1 MPIRAAVTHSRNFRV
16 TRNFGSPF
24 AEAWERWSPSM
35 PMLSIVRRFPV
46 RLLGAFIL
54 GNGFMPT
61 AHADWFLLHNRKAS
75 STGGSEI
82 VAQSDGSFIATYLRP
97 EVSTYTVESEWTG
110 GTFHGLRLET
120 LTHPSLP
127 SNGPG
132 WAPNGNYILTGIEV
146 SYKNSENQEIS
157 IPLVHAYTDHE
168 QAGWTLKS
176 AISGNDPETGW
187 AIAGA
192 LNRVHQA
199 YFAPQKPV
207 FIPHGRRMRF
217 TLRHGTPGF
226 PDHQIGR
233 FRLDTTNDPIDVVS
247 YFATPL
253 RRVVLDDS
261 PLDPFELAIAA
272 DGRVYYVER
281 LGAIKRSRP
290 DQRDSITVG
299 QLEVFSQLDDGL
311 IGMTL
316 DPDFLDNGWMYLCY
330 SAPDASENRVS
341 RFTIKEDILDL
352 KSERVLLRIPVQR
365 DTPPCHTGG
374 SLTFDAAGNLLIST
388 GDNINPFE
396 SEGFNP
402 ADERA
407 DRAIWDA
414 QSSAGNTMDLRGKIL
429 RITPQ
434 DDGSYTLPSGN
445 LFPPA
450 TPLTRPEI
458 FVMGCRNP
466 FRISVDE
473 RTGTVY
479 WGEVG
484 PDARAPNP
492 DRGPPGY
499 DEINQARA
507 PGNFGWPFFIS
518 QNLPYRKF
526 DYESRQAGDLWD
538 AANVRNDSPHNTGLK
553 VLPPAQ
559 PSLISYTYSHSPD
572 TPLLGVGGRCA
583 MAGPVYYFDPDLES
597 AVKLPAEFDRH
608 LFFYDWMRGRILA
621 ARLDDNEQP
630 ISYRRILSGIE
641 IRRPMDL
648 ELGPDGALYLIEW
661 GTKYNG
667 GNADAAITRIE
678 ALPAGEI
685 AEESQPMFNPDDTGI
700 TGENYTE
707 ALVQGDPQNG
717 EALLRNAHHLSC
729 LNCHRLGEQGGVAG
743 PALDDVGSRLSA
755 SELLESILFPTRTIS
770 PGYGL
775 ISLTTNDDTI
785 VAGVLIEETET
796 ALRIDTPDSGP
807 VTIPV
812 GKITQK
818 SELMS
823 TMPAFEGVLTP
834 TEAADLVAFLQL
846 LQTPE

>member
-1 MPIRAAVTHSRNFRV
+1 MPL
-16 TRNFGSPF
+16 
-24 AEAWERWSPSM
+24 
-35 PMLSIVRRFPV
+35 LSFVHRFPV
-46 RLLGAFIL
+46 RLLSAFIL
-54 GNGFMPT
+54 GIVFGGV
-61 AHADWFLLHNRKAS
+61 AQADWFLLHNRKAS
-75 STGGSEI
+75 STGGSDI

-97 EVSTYTVESEWTG
+97 EVSTYIVESEWTG

-127 SNGPG
+127 NNGPG
-132 WAPNGNYILTGIEV
+132 WAPNGNYILSGIEV
-146 SYKNSENQEIS
+146 SYVDSENREVS
-157 IPLVHAYTDHE
+157 IPLAHAYTDHE
-168 QAGWTLKS
+168 QAGWTLNS
-176 AISGNDPETGW
+176 TISGNDPETGW

-199 YFAPQKPV
+199 YFAPQEPV
-207 FIPHGRRMRF
+207 FIPHGTRMRF
-217 TLRHGTPGF
+217 TLRQGTTQF
-226 PDHQIGR
+226 YDHQIGR
-233 FRLDTTNDPIDVVS
+233 FRLDTTNDPADADR
-247 YFATPL
+247 YFETRL
-253 RRVVLDDS
+253 RKVVLDHS
-261 PLDPFELAIAA
+261 PMDPFELAVAGN
-272 DGRVYYVER
+272 GRIYYIER

-290 DQRDSITVG
+290 EQRDSITVG

-316 DPDFLDNGWMYLCY
+316 DPDFLANGWMYLCY

-341 RFTIKEDILDL
+341 RFTIKDDLLDL
-352 KSERVLLRIPVQR
+352 RSERVLLRIPVQR

-374 SLTFDAAGNLLIST
+374 SLAFDAAGNLLIST

-402 ADERA
+402 ADERVG
-407 DRAIWDA
+407 RAIWDA

-434 DDGSYTLPSGN
+434 DDGSYTIPSGN
-445 LFPPA
+445 LFPPD

-484 PDARAPNP
+484 PDARSRNP
-492 DRGPPGY
+492 ARGPPGY

-518 QNLPYRKF
+518 RNLPYLKF
-526 DYESRQAGDLWD
+526 DYESLQASEPWD
-538 AANVRNDSPHNTGLK
+538 AANVRNDSPHNSGLK
-553 VLPPAQ
+553 RLPPAQ

-572 TPLLGVGGRCA
+572 TPLLGVGARCA
-583 MAGPVYYFDPDLES
+583 MAGPVYYFDPNLDS
-597 AVKLPAEFDRH
+597 TVKLPAEFDRH

-621 ARLDDNEQP
+621 AELDENEQP
-630 ISYRRILSGIE
+630 ISYRRILSGIG

-667 GNADAAITRIE
+667 GNDDAAITRIE
-678 ALPAGEI
+678 ALPAGEVV
-685 AEESQPMFNPDDTGI
+685 AEESLDPPHPDGTDI
-700 TGENYTE
+700 AEKDYTE

-743 PALDDVGSRLSA
+743 PAFDDVGSRLSA
-755 SELLESILFPTRTIS
+755 SELLAAMLYPTRSIS

-775 ISLTTNDDTI
+775 ISLTKTDHTI
-785 VAGVLIEETET
+785 VSGVLIEETGT
-796 ALRIDTPDSGP
+796 ALRIDTPDAGP

-812 GKITQK
+812 GEIAKR
-818 SELMS
+818 SDLMS
-823 TMPAFEGVLTP
+823 TMPPFEGVLTP
-834 TEAADLVAFLQL
+834 VEAADLVAFLQT
-846 LQTPE
+846 LQAPE

>member
-1 MPIRAAVTHSRNFRV
+1 
-16 TRNFGSPF
+16 
-24 AEAWERWSPSM
+24 
-35 PMLSIVRRFPV
+35 ML
-46 RLLGAFIL
+46 
-54 GNGFMPT
+54 T
-61 AHADWFLLHNRKAS
+61 AHADWFLPHNRKAS
-75 STGGSEI
+75 STGGSDI
-82 VAQSDGSFIATYLRP
+82 VVQSDGSFISTYLRP

-127 SNGPG
+127 NSGPG
-132 WAPNGNYILTGIEV
+132 WAPNGNYILSRIEV
-146 SYKNSENQEIS
+146 SYLASNNQEVS
-157 IPLVHAYTDHE
+157 IPLAHAYTDHE
-168 QAGWTLKS
+168 QAGWSLKS
-176 AISGNDPETGW
+176 TISGNDPETGW

-199 YFAPQKPV
+199 YFAPKEPV
-207 FIPHGRRMRF
+207 FIPHGSRMRF
-217 TLRHGTPGF
+217 TLQHGTPGF

-233 FRLDTTNDPIDVVS
+233 FRLDTTNDPIDVIS
-247 YFATPL
+247 YFSTPL

-261 PLDPFELAIAA
+261 PLDPFELAVAA
-272 DGRVYYVER
+272 DGRVYYIER

-290 DQRDSITVG
+290 DRRDSITVG

-316 DPDFLDNGWMYLCY
+316 DPNFMKNGWMYLCY

-341 RFTIKEDILDL
+341 RFTIKADNLDL
-352 KSERVLLRIPVQR
+352 ESERVLVRIPVQR

-374 SLTFDAAGNLLIST
+374 SLTFDTAGNLLIST

-402 ADERA
+402 ADERP

-414 QSSAGNTMDLRGKIL
+414 QSTAGNTMDLRGKIL

-434 DDGSYTLPSGN
+434 DDGSYTIPSGN
-445 LFPPA
+445 LFPPDA
-450 TPLTRPEI
+450 PMTRPEI

-484 PDARAPNP
+484 PDARSLNP
-492 DRGPPGY
+492 ERGPPGY
-499 DEINQARA
+499 DEINQART

-518 QNLPYRKF
+518 RNLPYRKF
-526 DYESRQAGDLWD
+526 NYESLQAGESWD
-538 AANVRNDSPHNTGLK
+538 AASVRNNSPHNTGLK

-583 MAGPVYYFDPDLES
+583 MAGPVYYFDPHLES
-597 AVKLPAEFDRH
+597 TVKLPVEFDRH
-608 LFFYDWMRGRILA
+608 LFFYDWMRGRVLA
-621 ARLDDNEQP
+621 AKLDEDEQP
-630 ISYRRILSGIE
+630 ISYRRILSGIG

-667 GNADAAITRIE
+667 GNDDAAITRIE
-678 ALPAGEI
+678 ALP
-685 AEESQPMFNPDDTGI
+685 
-700 TGENYTE
+700 TGEVAENSLPITHTDDDAFTGEDYYK
-707 ALVQGDPQNG
+707 ALAQGDPQNG
-717 EALLRNAHHLSC
+717 ESLLRNAHHLSC

-743 PALDDVGSRLSA
+743 PSFNDVGKRLNA
-755 SELLESILFPTRTIS
+755 PALLEAILYPTRTIS
-770 PGYGL
+770 PGYGI
-775 ISLTTNDDTI
+775 ISLTKTDHNL
-785 VAGVLIEETET
+785 VSGVLIEETET
-796 ALRIDTPDSGP
+796 ALKIDTPDRGST
-807 VTIPV
+807 TIPL
-812 GKITQK
+812 GEIAER
-818 SELMS
+818 SGLMS
-823 TMPAFEGVLTP
+823 TMPAFKGVLTP
-834 TEAADLVAFLQL
+834 TEAADLVAFLGSLKASQ
-846 LQTPE
+846 